1 VPTFPDRVTAVPL
14 SPTSETV
21 ADLAGGESMA
31 ASGVR
36 AASDAPAPSAV
47 PLVSPHAIAER
58 VRERQLERVDVL
70 ERAVLSLMDGTLTD
84 ELRELAQSEAFAI
97 ASVMPSNGVKQGA
110 RIARALEQAFGA
122 RYTLERHLAAKLAD
136 HVLLLRTELEKPTMS
151 PAAAATAEECS
162 TIVLLSGDVE
172 QHERYVTEGL
182 ASGVLVQPL
191 DFTVDA
197 DVVRRQRPSA
207 IIVALPTY
215 AAPQAI
221 AGLRRMARVG
231 VPLLVVGGRGTLDER
246 IAIARSRAVGPL
258 SATGSAVDV
267 LRRASELV
275 DEARVAPGTVL
286 IVDPDPWAAQTARLT
301 LERAG
306 HLVYTLFDADR
317 LWETLETVAPEVL
330 LVGAR
335 LGAWSGVDVA
345 LATRADPRWRDLPV
359 LLAASAHEE
368 AVVRAAYIDGV
379 DDVLRKPL
387 DPRLLSARVGNRL
400 RLSRQLRRR
409 DELDTVTGLPSRRKA
424 ERDLDRLLRLVRR
437 HAQRFTLLSV
447 RLDRH
452 DVLRQRHGQTT
463 IDRVLRRIGELARR
477 GFRADDLIARW
488 GPAEL
493 VIGLFDAD
501 AMIARERA
509 RELMAAVRAEAFVD
523 TAQQRLTVTCSIGI
537 AAAPEIEPELAV
549 LHAAADSALA
559 GAGAHALDDLLVVA
573 SDPNAT
579 AAERLDVLV
588 VDADTVTSSLVQH
601 ALEGRRYR
609 VRTVRDGAEAA
620 TLLAGERPALS
631 PRVVVLEVN
640 LPTLDGLSVLRAL
653 AAAHVLRRTR
663 VLMLSSRDS
672 EAETL
677 QAFELGA
684 FDYVPKPFNVNV
696 LVERIRRALLT

>member
-1 VPTFPDRVTAVPL
+1 MTAVPL
-14 SPTSETV
+14 IPTSETV
-21 ADLAGGESMA
+21 ADSAGGEPSA
-31 ASGVR
+31 EAVHPP
-36 AASDAPAPSAV
+36 PAPPTSV
-47 PLVSPHAIAER
+47 ETPHAIAER
-58 VRERQLERVDVL
+58 VRQRQLERVDVL

-84 ELRELAQSEAFAI
+84 ELRDLAQSEAFAI
-97 ASVMPSNGVKQGA
+97 AAGMPANGLRQGA
-110 RIARALEQAFGA
+110 RLARALEQAFGA
-122 RYTLERHLAAKLAD
+122 RYTLERHLAARLAD
-136 HVLLLRTELEKPTMS
+136 HVLVLRAELERPVPM
-151 PAAAATAEECS
+151 PAATTGATD
-162 TIVLLSGDVE
+162 TTTLVLLSGDVE
-172 QHERYVTEGL
+172 QRERYVTEGL

-197 DVVRRQRPSA
+197 DVVRRHRPQA
-207 IIVALPTY
+207 VIVELPTY
-215 AAPQAI
+215 TAPQAV

-231 VPLLVVGGRGTLDER
+231 VPLLVVGGQGTLDER
-246 IAIARSRAVGPL
+246 IAIARSRAIGPL
-258 SATGSAVDV
+258 GLPVAAADV
-267 LRRASELV
+267 LRRAAELV
-275 DEARVAPGTVL
+275 EEARVAPGTVL

-306 HLVYTLFDADR
+306 HLVYTLFDAER

-335 LGAWSGVDVA
+335 LGRWSGVDVA

-359 LLAASAHEE
+359 LLAAAAHEE
-368 AVVRAAYIDGV
+368 AVVRAAYCDGV

-387 DPRLLSARVGNRL
+387 DPRLLAARVGNRL

-409 DELDTVTGLPSRRKA
+409 DEIDTTTGLASRRRA
-424 ERDLDRLLRLVRR
+424 ERDIDRLLRLVRR

-452 DVLRQRHGQTT
+452 DVLRQRHGQSTV
-463 IDRVLRRIGELARR
+463 DRLLRRLGELARR

-509 RELMAAVRAEAFVD
+509 RDLMAAVRADAMTD
-523 TAQQRLTVTCSIGI
+523 ASQQPIGFTCSIGI
-537 AAAPEIEPELAV
+537 ASAPEIEPDLAV

-559 GAGAHALDDLLVVA
+559 GAGAHSQDDLLVVA
-573 SDPNAT
+573 SDPNAST
-579 AAERLDVLV
+579 AERLDVLV
-588 VDADTVTSSLVQH
+588 VDDDAVTASLVQH

-620 TLLAGERPALS
+620 TLLAGERPAVS

-653 AAAHVLRRTR
+653 AAAQVLRRTR

-684 FDYVPKPFNVNV
+684 FDYVAKPFNVNV